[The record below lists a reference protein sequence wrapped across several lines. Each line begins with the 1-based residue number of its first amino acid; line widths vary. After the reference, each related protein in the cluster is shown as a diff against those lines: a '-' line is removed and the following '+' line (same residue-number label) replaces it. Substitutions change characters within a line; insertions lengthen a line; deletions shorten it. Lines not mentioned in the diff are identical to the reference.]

1 MPALQVRA
9 SSIDDAVLDPH
20 ASVPS
25 IIAQHGQANS
35 VYTAAL
41 LNKDAQLVDWGLH
54 EERLA
59 R

>member
-9 SSIDDAVLDPH
+9 SSVDDAVIDSH
-20 ASVPS
+20 AAVPEL
-25 IIAQHGQANS
+25 IASHGQANS
-35 VYTAAL
+35 SYTAAL
-41 LNKDAQLVDWGLH
+41 LNKDGQLVDWSLH